1 MTHDDVTPAPNTE
14 QDDAAL
20 SHDAI
25 GAYILGALPDD
36 ERAAFE
42 AHLRECPACQ
52 LELREL
58 GPIAALL
65 PRLYDDL
72 DLPGIDPLPLNLEP
86 SSGVKER
93 IVAEAVSVRAV
104 EETVAGAPDPELIVD
119 PPTIEG
125 VDRSIEAA
133 VPELED
139 PVVPD
144 IASPA
149 VDPMVAVEQDAD
161 AEPVVAEPDV
171 ELDDAA
177 AAAAGAVTLEDVTTE
192 TVEHSEAASV
202 PVPTRRPRGRIAPG
216 EAPPEAKIVSLPKQ
230 RSSILPWALAA
241 AAVIIA
247 AGSILWAL
255 AMMGQ
260 IDDLEGERNLQD
272 QQIAQMNVEREEY
285 LAQTSANVFP
295 LLSTTSG
302 TGDARAMVY
311 MDPDPN
317 GWGGVVTFRG
327 MGQPPSGQ
335 VYQLWMIEGDQAL
348 PGPTFMPDESGEA
361 MVQVPGEGADSDAM
375 AITMEPDG
383 GSDTPSTTPIMQG
396 QLTA

>member
-1 MTHDDVTPAPNTE
+1 MTHEDLTPAPNTE

-36 ERAAFE
+36 ERIAFE
-42 AHLRECPACQ
+42 VHLRECPSCQ
-52 LELREL
+52 QELREL

-72 DLPGIDPLPLNLEP
+72 DLPGLDPLPVDLDA
-86 SSGVKER
+86 SAGVRDR
-93 IVAEAVSVRAV
+93 IVAEAGKSRV
-104 EETVAGAPDPELIVD
+104 EETIATSTIAGVEWVDPSDHAKVVEVESVETSELIVD

-125 VDRSIEAA
+125 VDASVEAT

-139 PVVPD
+139 PVIPD

-149 VDPMVAVEQDAD
+149 VDAAVAVDEAAIAAQVAAD
-161 AEPVVAEPDV
+161 EAAEASVD
-171 ELDDAA
+171 
-177 AAAAGAVTLEDVTTE
+177 
-192 TVEHSEAASV
+192 AASV
-202 PVPTRRPRGRIAPG
+202 AAAPKRRPRGRIAPG
-216 EAPPEAKIVSLPKQ
+216 EAPPEANIVSLPKQ

-241 AAVIIA
+241 AAAIIA

-260 IDDLEGERNLQD
+260 VDDLKDERDLQD
-272 QQIAQMNVEREEY
+272 QQIAQMHADREQY
-285 LAQTSANVFP
+285 LAQTAANIYP
-295 LLSTTSG
+295 MISTTSG
-302 TGDARAMVY
+302 SSDATAMVY

-317 GWGGVVTFRG
+317 GWGGVVAFRG
-327 MGQPPSGQ
+327 MTAPPSGQ
-335 VYQLWMIEGDQAL
+335 VYQLWMIQDGQAL
-348 PGPTFMPDESGEA
+348 PGPTFTPDSDGEA
-361 MVQVPGEGADSDAM
+361 TVQVPGDAANSQAM

-383 GSDTPSTTPIMQG
+383 GSETPSTTPIMQG
-396 QLTA
+396 DLTA